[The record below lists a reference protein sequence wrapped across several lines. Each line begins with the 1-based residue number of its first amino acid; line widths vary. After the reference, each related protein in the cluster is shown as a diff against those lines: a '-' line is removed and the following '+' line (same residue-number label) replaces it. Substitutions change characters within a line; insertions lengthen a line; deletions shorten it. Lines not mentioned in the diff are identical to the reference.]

1 MYGDYRSNA
10 LNSLQETLASNT
22 LFGGLPQATLE
33 DLAQNAI
40 QRTYKSQE
48 IIVHQEDIWPYLFL
62 VTRGKIHATK
72 ESPEGRAFIATELKS
87 GDIFWGLAFFIDEAP
102 MPVLLQA
109 KADTQIYIWSNNYLV
124 PIIKGNGN
132 MSWLLC
138 QVMINRMQLASEIV
152 EDLAFQ
158 PVMGRLAGLILNE
171 FGDAEDEFKTRELTL
186 EEMASRIGTTRE
198 MVCRHL
204 YRFAEKG
211 AIQINRTELKIKDRD
226 LLEKQAG
233 R

>member
-1 MYGDYRSNA
+1 M
-10 LNSLQETLASNT
+10 NSLTEILAAQNLFSELALETRD
-22 LFGGLPQATLE
+22 

-40 QRTYKSQE
+40 RRAYKSQE
-48 IIVHQEDIWPYLFL
+48 IIVYQEDVWPYLFL
-62 VTRGKIHATK
+62 VEVGKIHAIK
-72 ESPEGRAFIATELKS
+72 ESPEGRAFTATELSK
-87 GDIFWGLAFFIDEAP
+87 GDIFWGLAFFIKEAP

-109 KADTQIYIWSNNYLV
+109 KSETKIYLWSRDYLV
-124 PIIKGNGN
+124 PIIKGEGN
-132 MSWLLC
+132 ISWRLC
-138 QVMINRMQLASEIV
+138 QEMISRMQLASVIV

-211 AIQINRTELKIKDRD
+211 AIQIRRTELKITDREQ
-226 LLEKQAG
+226 LLRQA
-233 R
+233 RK

>member
-1 MYGDYRSNA
+1 
-10 LNSLQETLASNT
+10 LNSLQETLISVP
-22 LFGGLPQATLE
+22 LFAGLPQPVIGDIAK
-33 DLAQNAI
+33 NAI
-40 QRTYKSQE
+40 QKTYKTQE
-48 IIVHQEDIWPYLFL
+48 IIVHQEDVWPYLFL
-62 VTRGKIHATK
+62 VAKGNIHAIK
-72 ESPEGRAFIATELKS
+72 ESAEGRAFIATALKS
-87 GDIFWGLAFFIDEAP
+87 GDIFWGLAFYIIKAP

-109 KADTQIYIWSNNYLV
+109 KADTQIYIWNRDYLV
-124 PIIKGNGN
+124 PLIQQNGE
-132 MSWLLC
+132 MSWKLC
-138 QVMINRMQLASEIV
+138 QLMINRMQLASDIV

-158 PVMGRLAGLILNE
+158 PIMGRLAGLILSE
-171 FGDAEDEFKTRELTL
+171 FGDAEDEFKSRELTL

-211 AIQINRTELKIKDRD
+211 AIQINRTELRIRDRD

>member
-1 MYGDYRSNA
+1 MKLRKITLNNIRS
-10 LNSLQETLASNT
+10 
-22 LFGGLPQATLE
+22 
-33 DLAQNAI
+33 
-40 QRTYKSQE
+40 YKNQE
-48 IIVHQEDIWPYLFL
+48 IIVHQEDVWPYLFL
-62 VTRGKIHATK
+62 VAKGSIHAIK
-72 ESPEGRAFIATELKS
+72 ESPEGRAFIATALKS
-87 GDIFWGLAFFIDEAP
+87 GDVFWGLAFYISEAP

-109 KADTQIYIWSNNYLV
+109 KADTQIYIWNRDYLV
-124 PIIKGNGN
+124 PIIQENGE
-132 MSWLLC
+132 MSWQLC

-158 PVMGRLAGLILNE
+158 PVMGRLAGLILSE
-171 FGDAEDEFKTRELTL
+171 FGDAEDEFKSRELTL

-211 AIQINRTELKIKDRD
+211 AIQISRTELKIRDRD

>member
-1 MYGDYRSNA
+1 
-10 LNSLQETLASNT
+10 LNFLQDTLESTT
-22 LFGGLPQATLE
+22 LFEGLPQATIE
-33 DLAQNAI
+33 DLVQNALE
-40 QRTYKSQE
+40 RNFKSQE
-48 IIVHQEDIWPYLFL
+48 IIVHQEDVWPYLFL
-62 VTRGKIHATK
+62 VARGRIHATK
-72 ESPEGRAFIATELKS
+72 ESPGGRAFIATALKS
-87 GDIFWGLAFFIDEAP
+87 GDIFWGLAFFIDGAP
-102 MPVLLQA
+102 MPVMLQA
-109 KADTQIYIWSNNYLV
+109 KADTQIYIWSNKLLI
-124 PIIKGNGN
+124 PIIKEHGE
-132 MSWLLC
+132 MSWKLC

-158 PVMGRLAGLILNE
+158 PVMARLAGLILNE

-211 AIQINRTELKIKDRD
+211 AIQINRTELKINNRD
-226 LLEKQAG
+226 LLEEQVG

>member
-1 MYGDYRSNA
+1 M
-10 LNSLQETLASNT
+10 NSLQETLTSVP
-22 LFGGLPQATLE
+22 LFAGLPQPIIV
-33 DLAQNAI
+33 DIAQNAI
-40 QRTYKSQE
+40 QRTYKNQE
-48 IIVHQEDIWPYLFL
+48 IIVHQEDVWPYFFL
-62 VTRGKIHATK
+62 VAKGSIHAIK
-72 ESPEGRAFIATELKS
+72 ESAEGRAFIATALKS
-87 GDIFWGLAFFIDEAP
+87 GDVFWGLAFYISEAP

-109 KADTQIYIWSNNYLV
+109 KADTRIYIWNRDYLV
-124 PIIKGNGN
+124 PIIQENGE
-132 MSWLLC
+132 MSWQLC

-158 PVMGRLAGLILNE
+158 PVMGRLAGLILSE
-171 FGDAEDEFKTRELTL
+171 FGDAEDEFKSRELTL
-186 EEMASRIGTTRE
+186 EELASRIGTTRE

-211 AIQINRTELKIKDRD
+211 AIQISRTELKIRDRD

>member
-1 MYGDYRSNA
+1 M
-10 LNSLQETLASNT
+10 NSLQETLASIP
-22 LFGGLPQATLE
+22 LFEDLPQAIIE
-33 DLAQNAI
+33 DIAQNAV
-40 QRTYKSQE
+40 QRSYKSQE
-48 IIVHQEDIWPYLFL
+48 IIVHQEDVWSYLFL
-62 VTRGKIHATK
+62 VARGVIHAIK
-72 ESPEGRAFIATELKS
+72 ESPEGRAFIATALKS
-87 GDIFWGLAFFIDEAP
+87 GDIFWGLAFYIDGAP

-109 KADTQIYIWSNNYLV
+109 KANTQIYIWNRDYLV
-124 PIIKGNGN
+124 PIIRDHGD
-132 MSWLLC
+132 MSWKLC
-138 QVMINRMQLASEIV
+138 QVMIARMQLASEIV

-158 PVMGRLAGLILNE
+158 PVMGRLAGLILSE

-211 AIQINRTELKIKDRD
+211 AIQINRTELKIKDRN

-233 R
+233 K

>member
-1 MYGDYRSNA
+1 M
-10 LNSLQETLASNT
+10 NSLQETLASIP
-22 LFGGLPQATLE
+22 LFADLPQSILGDIARK
-33 DLAQNAI
+33 AI

-48 IIVHQEDIWPYLFL
+48 IIVYQEDVWPYLFL
-62 VTRGKIHATK
+62 VVRGNIHAIK
-72 ESPEGRAFIATELKS
+72 ESPGGRAFIATSLKS
-87 GDIFWGLAFFIDEAP
+87 GDIFWGLAFYIEGAP

-109 KADTQIYIWSNNYLV
+109 KADTQIYIWDRDYLV
-124 PIIKGNGN
+124 PIIQGHGD
-132 MSWLLC
+132 MSWKLC
-138 QVMINRMQLASEIV
+138 QVMITRMQLASEIV

-158 PVMGRLAGLILNE
+158 PVMGRLAGLILSE

-211 AIQINRTELKIKDRD
+211 AIQINRTELKIKNRD
-226 LLEKQAG
+226 LLEKQVG
-233 R
+233 K